1 MFQGEETETQ
11 RGNSRKGNKTA
22 LLLRRRWADNVLKD
36 QRRERQREREK
47 ERKMSCNEKN
57 GIGEEL
63 VDLFTNPQASVES
76 KMLTHTHDT

>member
-36 QRRERQREREK
+36 QRRERQRERE
-47 ERKMSCNEKN
+47 RKKN
-57 GIGEEL
+57 VL
-63 VDLFTNPQASVES
+63 
-76 KMLTHTHDT
+76 